1 MGKNGDEPD
10 WPRVL
15 SGNLLTGREKK
26 MHDQAIKILEKQRQ
40 DLVVRV
46 LRKHEEMEASRSFTE
61 RILAG
66 ISELFLLLDQE
77 FQVIQTNRE
86 FLERTGFVLD
96 DGRQLTLDDVVRPD
110 KAAAIREAFA
120 KGEFTEFEAHL
131 NTANGSGLPVKM
143 RGSTH
148 VNPNGLV
155 LHMLICSDCS
165 EFYDLME
172 QMQEGQKQLIHSSR
186 LASLGEMAAGV
197 GHELTQPLNAI
208 LLFARNCLK
217 ALDTPGDHTEMLRE
231 NLQIIIDRVNKA
243 SSIISTMR
251 SFGRKVEEEQAP
263 VDLNEIIR
271 KIIKFLE
278 AQLRL
283 SEIHLDLRLSPHPC
297 EVLGVEVRLEQ
308 VFLNLV
314 QNAIQAM
321 GRVVV
326 PQLTITSRIT
336 NCLNLTTMEKE
347 PYILVSVADNGE
359 GIPEDL
365 QKKIFDPFFTTRE
378 VGTGTGLGLSI
389 VDRIVRGF
397 SGYIEVESVPG
408 KGACFS
414 VYIPQVRRGQD
425 LQTEVCA

>member
-1 MGKNGDEPD
+1 
-10 WPRVL
+10 
-15 SGNLLTGREKK
+15 
-26 MHDQAIKILEKQRQ
+26 
-40 DLVVRV
+40 
-46 LRKHEEMEASRSFTE
+46 MEASRFFTE

-66 ISELFLLLDQE
+66 ITEFFILLDKD
-77 FQVIQTNRE
+77 FQIIQANRE
-86 FLERTGFVLD
+86 FLERTGYPPLAE
-96 DGRQLTLDDVVRPD
+96 RPLTLDDLFADD
-110 KAAAIREAFA
+110 KAAEIRRILVHE
-120 KGEFTEFEAHL
+120 EFEELQAQL
-131 NTANGSGLPVKM
+131 QTRDGGRLPVKM

-148 VNPNGLV
+148 VTQNGRV
-155 LHMLICSDCS
+155 LHMLICTDCS
-165 EFYDLME
+165 EFFELMA

-217 ALDTPGDHTEMLRE
+217 ALDAPGDHREMVRE
-231 NLQIIIDRVNKA
+231 NLHIIIDRVNKA

-251 SFGRKVEEEQAP
+251 SFGRKVEEERAP
-263 VDLNEIIR
+263 MDLNVIIR
-271 KIIKFLE
+271 KILNFLE

-283 SEIHLDLRLSPHPC
+283 SEIFLDLRLAEQPC

-314 QNAIQAM
+314 QNAVQAM

-326 PQLTITSRIT
+326 PRLTITSRIT
-336 NCLNLTTMEKE
+336 NCLNLTTMQKE
-347 PYILVSVADNGE
+347 PYVLVTVVDNGE
-359 GIPEDL
+359 GISEDL

-378 VGTGTGLGLSI
+378 VGAGMGLGLSI

-414 VYIPQVRRGQD
+414 VYIPHYRDEAPAAAQEAG
-425 LQTEVCA
+425 A

>member
-1 MGKNGDEPD
+1 MEQK
-10 WPRVL
+10 
-15 SGNLLTGREKK
+15 TI
-26 MHDQAIKILEKQRQ
+26 QILERQRQ

-46 LRKHEEMEASRSFTE
+46 LKKHEEMEAGRFFTE

-66 ISELFLLLDQE
+66 ITEFFLLLDRD

-86 FLERTGFVLD
+86 FLERTGYPPLAE
-96 DGRQLTLDDVVRPD
+96 RPLALEDLFEAD
-110 KAAAIREAFA
+110 KAAEIRRILANE
-120 KGEFTEFEAHL
+120 EFEELQAQL
-131 NTANGSGLPVKM
+131 LTRGGGQLPVKM

-148 VNPNGLV
+148 VTQNGRV
-155 LHMLICSDCS
+155 LHMLICTDCS
-165 EFYDLME
+165 EFFELMA

-208 LLFARNCLK
+208 LLFTRNCLK
-217 ALDTPGDHTEMLRE
+217 ALDTPGDHSEMMRE
-231 NLQIIIDRVNKA
+231 NLHIIIDRVNKA

-251 SFGRKVEEEQAP
+251 SFGRKVEEERAP
-263 VDLNEIIR
+263 VDLNAIIS

-283 SEIHLDLRLSPHPC
+283 SEIFLDLRLAEHPC

-314 QNAIQAM
+314 QNAVQAM

-326 PQLTITSRIT
+326 PRLTITSRIT
-336 NCLNLTTMEKE
+336 NCLNLTTMQKE
-347 PYILVSVADNGE
+347 PYVLVTVADNGE
-359 GIPEDL
+359 GISEEL

-378 VGTGTGLGLSI
+378 VGAGMGLGLSI

-414 VYIPQVRRGQD
+414 VYIPHHRVEAAAGAQGE
-425 LQTEVCA
+425 TA

>member
-1 MGKNGDEPD
+1 MEQK
-10 WPRVL
+10 
-15 SGNLLTGREKK
+15 TI
-26 MHDQAIKILEKQRQ
+26 QILEQQRQ

-46 LRKHEEMEASRSFTE
+46 LKKHEEMEASRFFTE

-66 ISELFLLLDQE
+66 ITEFFILLDKD
-77 FQVIQTNRE
+77 FQIIQANRE
-86 FLERTGFVLD
+86 FLERTGYPPLAE
-96 DGRQLTLDDVVRPD
+96 RPLTLDDLFEGD
-110 KAAAIREAFA
+110 KAAEIRRILIRE
-120 KGEFTEFEAHL
+120 EFEELQAQL
-131 NTANGSGLPVKM
+131 QTRGGGRLPVKM

-148 VNPNGLV
+148 VTQNGRV
-155 LHMLICSDCS
+155 LHMLICTDCS
-165 EFYDLME
+165 EFFELMA

-217 ALDTPGDHTEMLRE
+217 ALDAPGDHREMMRE
-231 NLQIIIDRVNKA
+231 NLHIIIDRVNKA

-251 SFGRKVEEEQAP
+251 SFGRKVEEERAP
-263 VDLNEIIR
+263 MDLNVIIR
-271 KIIKFLE
+271 KILNFLE

-283 SEIHLDLRLSPHPC
+283 SEIFLDLRLAEQPC

-314 QNAIQAM
+314 QNAVQAM

-326 PQLTITSRIT
+326 PRLTITSRIT
-336 NCLNLTTMEKE
+336 NCLNLTTMQKE
-347 PYILVSVADNGE
+347 PYVLVTVVDNGE
-359 GIPEDL
+359 GISEDL

-378 VGTGTGLGLSI
+378 VGAGMGLGLSI

-414 VYIPQVRRGQD
+414 VYIPHYRDEAPAAAQEAG
-425 LQTEVCA
+425 A

>member
-1 MGKNGDEPD
+1 
-10 WPRVL
+10 
-15 SGNLLTGREKK
+15 
-26 MHDQAIKILEKQRQ
+26 MHDQAIKILEKQRE

-46 LRKHEEMEASRSFTE
+46 LKKHEEMEASRSFTE

-66 ISELFLLLDQE
+66 ISELFLLLDQD
-77 FQVIQTNRE
+77 FRVIQANRE
-86 FLERTGFVLD
+86 FLEQTGYSLSAEHP
-96 DGRQLTLDDVVRPD
+96 LTLDDLVMPG
-110 KAAAIREAFA
+110 KAEAIRTVFA
-120 KGEFTEFEAHL
+120 KGEFEEFEAHL
-131 NTANGSGLPVKM
+131 RTSSGGSLPVKM

-165 EFYDLME
+165 EFYELME
-172 QMQEGQKQLIHSSR
+172 RMQEGQKQLIHSSR

-217 ALDTPGDHTEMLRE
+217 ALDHPGDNSQLLRE
-231 NLQIIIDRVNKA
+231 NLGIIIDRVNKA

-251 SFGRKVEEEQAP
+251 SFGRKVEEECGP
-263 VDLNEIIR
+263 VELNAIIR
-271 KIIKFLE
+271 KILSFLE
-278 AQLRL
+278 SQLRL
-283 SEIHLDLRLSPHPC
+283 SEIGLDLRLSEEPC
-297 EVLGVEVRLEQ
+297 VVLGVEVRLEQ

-321 GRVVV
+321 GRVVI
-326 PQLTITSRIT
+326 PKLTITSKVT
-336 NCLNLTTMEKE
+336 DHLNPKTMQKE
-347 PYILVSVADNGE
+347 PYVLVTVADNGE
-359 GIPEDL
+359 GIPEEL

-397 SGYIEVESVPG
+397 SGYIEVESKSG
-408 KGACFS
+408 KGACFC
-414 VYIPQVRRGQD
+414 VYIPQYRQQEHDKVEDAGG
-425 LQTEVCA
+425 ASA

>member
-1 MGKNGDEPD
+1 MEQK
-10 WPRVL
+10 
-15 SGNLLTGREKK
+15 TI
-26 MHDQAIKILEKQRQ
+26 QILEQQRQ

-46 LRKHEEMEASRSFTE
+46 LKKHEEMEASRFFTE

-66 ISELFLLLDQE
+66 ITEFFILLDKD
-77 FQVIQTNRE
+77 FQIIQANRE
-86 FLERTGFVLD
+86 FLERTGYPPLAE
-96 DGRQLTLDDVVRPD
+96 RPLTLDDLFADD
-110 KAAAIREAFA
+110 KAAEIRRIFVRE
-120 KGEFTEFEAHL
+120 EFEELQAQL
-131 NTANGSGLPVKM
+131 QTRGGGRLPVKM

-148 VNPNGLV
+148 VTQNGRV
-155 LHMLICSDCS
+155 LHMLICTDCS
-165 EFYDLME
+165 EFFELMA

-217 ALDTPGDHTEMLRE
+217 ALDAPGDHREMVRE
-231 NLQIIIDRVNKA
+231 NLHIIVDRVNKA

-251 SFGRKVEEEQAP
+251 SFGRKVEEDRAP
-263 VDLNEIIR
+263 MDLNVIIR
-271 KIIKFLE
+271 KILNFLE

-283 SEIHLDLRLSPHPC
+283 SEIFLDLRLAEQPC

-314 QNAIQAM
+314 QNAVQAM

-326 PQLTITSRIT
+326 PRLTITSRIT
-336 NCLNLTTMEKE
+336 NCLNLTTMQKE
-347 PYILVSVADNGE
+347 PYVLVTVVDNGE
-359 GIPEDL
+359 GISEDL

-378 VGTGTGLGLSI
+378 VGSGMGLGLSI

-414 VYIPQVRRGQD
+414 VYIPHYRAETPGAEEEG
-425 LQTEVCA
+425 T

>member
-1 MGKNGDEPD
+1 
-10 WPRVL
+10 
-15 SGNLLTGREKK
+15 
-26 MHDQAIKILEKQRQ
+26 MHDQAIRILEKQRE

-66 ISELFLLLDQE
+66 ISELFLLLDQD
-77 FQVIQTNRE
+77 FTIIQTNRE
-86 FLERTGFVLD
+86 FLQRTGFSLDPEQQLRLD
-96 DGRQLTLDDVVRPD
+96 DLVEPAT
-110 KAAAIREAFA
+110 AAAIRAAFA
-120 KGEFTEFEAHL
+120 DGEFDEFEAQL
-131 NTANGSGLPVKM
+131 KTGTGAPLPVKM

-165 EFYDLME
+165 EFYDLMS

-217 ALDTPGDHTEMLRE
+217 ALETPGDQSELLRE
-231 NLQIIIDRVNKA
+231 NLQIIIDRVSKA

-263 VDLNEIIR
+263 VDLNALIR
-271 KIIKFLE
+271 KILNFLE
-278 AQLRL
+278 SQLRL
-283 SEIHLDLRLSPHPC
+283 SEISLDLRLSDRPC
-297 EVLGVEVRLEQ
+297 VVIGVEVRLEQ

-321 GRVVV
+321 GRVAE
-326 PQLTITSRIT
+326 PRLTITSRVADR
-336 NCLNLTTMEKE
+336 LNPKTMAQE
-347 PYILVSVADNGE
+347 PYVVVAVADNGE
-359 GIPEDL
+359 GIAEEL

-378 VGTGTGLGLSI
+378 VGTETGLGLSI

-397 SGYIEVESVPG
+397 AGYIEVESQVG
-408 KGACFS
+408 QGACFT
-414 VYIPQVRRGQD
+414 VHIPHYRPGPGGNSAGYGEQVQPRPGG
-425 LQTEVCA
+425 TK

>member
-1 MGKNGDEPD
+1 
-10 WPRVL
+10 
-15 SGNLLTGREKK
+15 

-46 LRKHEEMEASRSFTE
+46 LKKHEEMEASRSFTE

-66 ISELFLLLDQE
+66 ISELFLLMDQD
-77 FQVIQTNRE
+77 FRVIQTNRE
-86 FLERTGFVLD
+86 FLQRTGFSLD
-96 DGRQLTLDDVVRPD
+96 SGRQLTLDDLVRPD
-110 KAAAIREAFA
+110 KAEKIRQAFA

-131 NTANGSGLPVKM
+131 LTDKGTGLPVKM

-217 ALDTPGDHTEMLRE
+217 ALDAPGNHTEMLRE
-231 NLQIIIDRVNKA
+231 NLHIIIDRVNKA
-243 SSIISTMR
+243 SSIIATMR

-263 VDLNEIIR
+263 VDLNAIIR
-271 KIIKFLE
+271 KILSFLE
-278 AQLRL
+278 SQLRL
-283 SEIHLDLRLSPHPC
+283 SEICLDLRLTDQPC

-321 GRVVV
+321 GRVDV
-326 PQLTITSRIT
+326 PRLTISSRIT
-336 NCLNLTTMEKE
+336 HCLNLTTMLKE
-347 PYILVSVADNGE
+347 PYVLVTVADNGE
-359 GIPEDL
+359 GIPEEL

-378 VGTGTGLGLSI
+378 VGTGMGLGLSI

-397 SGYIEVESVPG
+397 SGYIEVESTSG

-414 VYIPQVRRGQD
+414 VYIPQYRREAIREHQ
-425 LQTEVCA
+425 QEKSA

>member
-1 MGKNGDEPD
+1 MEQK
-10 WPRVL
+10 
-15 SGNLLTGREKK
+15 TI
-26 MHDQAIKILEKQRQ
+26 QILEQQRQ
-40 DLVVRV
+40 DLVIRV
-46 LRKHEEMEASRSFTE
+46 LKKHEEMEASRFFTE

-66 ISELFLLLDQE
+66 ISEFFLLLDKD

-86 FLERTGFVLD
+86 FLERTGYPPPND
-96 DGRQLTLDDVVRPD
+96 QPLTLEQLFTQE
-110 KAAAIREAFA
+110 KAQEIKKVLRRDEFAEMEAQLHTQR
-120 KGEFTEFEAHL
+120 GP
-131 NTANGSGLPVKM
+131 SLPVKM

-148 VNPNGLV
+148 VTQNGRV
-155 LHMLICSDCS
+155 LHMLICTDCS
-165 EFYDLME
+165 EFFELMA

-217 ALDTPGDHTEMLRE
+217 ALDTPGDHSEMLQE
-231 NLQIIIDRVNKA
+231 NLHIIIDRVNKA
-243 SSIISTMR
+243 SSIIATMR
-251 SFGRKVEEEQAP
+251 SFGRKVDEERSP
-263 VDLNEIIR
+263 IDLNEIIR

-283 SEIHLDLRLSPHPC
+283 SEIHLDLRLSPQPC

-321 GRVVV
+321 GRVVI
-326 PQLTITSRIT
+326 PRLTISTRIT
-336 NCLNLTTMEKE
+336 DCLNLTTMLKE
-347 PYILVSVADNGE
+347 PYVLVTVTDNGE

-378 VGTGTGLGLSI
+378 VGTGMGLGLSI

-397 SGYIEVESVPG
+397 SGYIEVESVPS

-414 VYIPQVRRGQD
+414 VYIPLVQPKQSKVQGAQP
-425 LQTEVCA
+425 

>member
-1 MGKNGDEPD
+1 
-10 WPRVL
+10 
-15 SGNLLTGREKK
+15 
-26 MHDQAIKILEKQRQ
+26 
-40 DLVVRV
+40 
-46 LRKHEEMEASRSFTE
+46 
-61 RILAG
+61 
-66 ISELFLLLDQE
+66 
-77 FQVIQTNRE
+77 
-86 FLERTGFVLD
+86 
-96 DGRQLTLDDVVRPD
+96 
-110 KAAAIREAFA
+110 
-120 KGEFTEFEAHL
+120 
-131 NTANGSGLPVKM
+131 
-143 RGSTH
+143 
-148 VNPNGLV
+148 
-155 LHMLICSDCS
+155 
-165 EFYDLME
+165 
-172 QMQEGQKQLIHSSR
+172 
-186 LASLGEMAAGV
+186 MAAGV

-217 ALDTPGDHTEMLRE
+217 ALDAPGDHSEMIRE

-263 VDLNEIIR
+263 VDLNTIIR
-271 KIIKFLE
+271 KILNFLE

-283 SEIHLDLRLSPHPC
+283 SEIFLDLRLADHPC

-326 PQLTITSRIT
+326 PKLTITSRIT

-347 PYILVSVADNGE
+347 PYVLVTVADNGE

-414 VYIPQVRRGQD
+414 VYIPQYQHDKAAVRED
-425 LQTEVCA
+425 AA

>member
-1 MGKNGDEPD
+1 MTDHTI
-10 WPRVL
+10 R
-15 SGNLLTGREKK
+15 
-26 MHDQAIKILEKQRQ
+26 ILEKQRE

-46 LRKHEEMEASRSFTE
+46 LKKHEEMEASRSFTE

-66 ISELFLLLDQE
+66 LSELFLLFDHE
-77 FQVIQTNRE
+77 FRVIQTNRE
-86 FLERTGFVLD
+86 FVQRTGLVAGDDRRLALD
-96 DGRQLTLDDVVRPD
+96 DLVDADQAGE
-110 KAAAIREAFA
+110 IRAAFA
-120 KGEFTEFEAHL
+120 RGEFEEFAAQL
-131 NTANGSGLPVKM
+131 RTADGRGLPVKM

-165 EFYDLME
+165 EFFALMQ

-217 ALDTPGDHTEMLRE
+217 ALDAPGDHTEMLRE

-243 SSIISTMR
+243 SSIIGTMR
-251 SFGRKVEEEQAP
+251 SFGRKVEEEQGP
-263 VDLNEIIR
+263 VDLNEIVR
-271 KIIKFLE
+271 KILSFLE
-278 AQLRL
+278 SQLRL
-283 SEIHLDLRLSPHPC
+283 SEITLDLQLAEQPC
-297 EVLGVEVRLEQ
+297 VVLGVEVRLEQ

-326 PQLTITSRIT
+326 PKLTITSRVVDG
-336 NCLNLTTMEKE
+336 LNPKTMRHQ
-347 PYILVSVADNGE
+347 PDVQVSVADNGE
-359 GIPEDL
+359 GIPEEL

-397 SGYIEVESVPG
+397 AGHIELTSQPG
-408 KGACFS
+408 RGARFA
-414 VYIPQVRRGQD
+414 VYIPQHRPEQGGAEGVGRG
-425 LQTEVCA
+425 A

>member
-1 MGKNGDEPD
+1 MAHK
-10 WPRVL
+10 
-15 SGNLLTGREKK
+15 TI
-26 MHDQAIKILEKQRQ
+26 QILEQQRQ
-40 DLVVRV
+40 DLVIRV
-46 LRKHEEMEASRSFTE
+46 LKKHEEMEASRYFTE

-66 ISELFLLLDQE
+66 ISELFLLLDKD

-86 FLERTGFVLD
+86 FFERTGHQPLAE
-96 DGRQLTLDDVVRPD
+96 RPLALEDLVEAD
-110 KAAAIREAFA
+110 KAGEIRRALVNE
-120 KGEFTEFEAHL
+120 EFEEFEARL
-131 NTANGSGLPVKM
+131 RTRNGALLPVKM

-148 VNPNGLV
+148 VTQNGRV
-155 LHMLICSDCS
+155 LHMLICTDCS
-165 EFYDLME
+165 EFFELMA

-217 ALDTPGDHTEMLRE
+217 ALEAPGDQTVMLRE

-251 SFGRKVEEEQAP
+251 SFGRKVEEDRVP
-263 VDLNEIIR
+263 VDLNSIIR
-271 KIIKFLE
+271 KILSFLE
-278 AQLRL
+278 SQLRL
-283 SEIHLDLRLSPHPC
+283 SEITLDLRLADQPC
-297 EVLGVEVRLEQ
+297 IVMGVEVRLEQ

-314 QNAIQAM
+314 QNAIQAV
-321 GRVVV
+321 GREVS
-326 PQLTITSRIT
+326 PQLTLTSRIT
-336 NCLNLTTMEKE
+336 DCLNLTTMQKE
-347 PYILVSVADNGE
+347 PYILVTVADNGE

-378 VGTGTGLGLSI
+378 VGTGMGLGLSI

-397 SGYIEVESVPG
+397 SGYIEVESRPG

-414 VYIPQVRRGQD
+414 VYIPQFVMESLGTGAAQ
-425 LQTEVCA
+425 QGGAVA

>member
-1 MGKNGDEPD
+1 M
-10 WPRVL
+10 R
-15 SGNLLTGREKK
+15 
-26 MHDQAIKILEKQRQ
+26 DQTIKILEKQRQ

-46 LRKHEEMEASRSFTE
+46 LKKHEEMGASRSFTE

-66 ISELFLLLDQE
+66 ISELFLLMDHE
-77 FQVIQTNRE
+77 FRVIQTNRE
-86 FLERTGFVLD
+86 FLQRTGFSID
-96 DGRQLTLDDVVRPD
+96 NDRQLTLDDLVAPD
-110 KAAAIREAFA
+110 TAEAIRNAFA

-131 NTANGSGLPVKM
+131 NNGSGSGLPVKM

-148 VNPNGLV
+148 INPNGLI

-217 ALDTPGDHTEMLRE
+217 ALETPGDHAEMLRE
-231 NLQIIIDRVNKA
+231 NLHIIIDRVNKA
-243 SSIISTMR
+243 SSIIATMR
-251 SFGRKVEEEQAP
+251 TFGRKVEEEKAP
-263 VDLNEIIR
+263 VDLNGIIR
-271 KIIKFLE
+271 KILRFLE
-278 AQLRL
+278 SQLRL
-283 SEIHLDLRLSPHPC
+283 SEIALDLRLAPQVC
-297 EVLGVEVRLEQ
+297 EILGVEVRLEQ

-321 GRVVV
+321 GRVEE
-326 PQLTITSRIT
+326 PRLTITSAIVQ
-336 NCLNLTTMEKE
+336 CLNLQSMQKE
-347 PYILVSVADNGE
+347 PYVLVTVADNGE
-359 GIPEDL
+359 GIPEEL

-397 SGYIEVESVPG
+397 SGYIEVESTPG

-414 VYIPQVRRGQD
+414 VYFPQYQRSTSPEERQEKTV
-425 LQTEVCA
+425 

>member
-1 MGKNGDEPD
+1 MQ
-10 WPRVL
+10 
-15 SGNLLTGREKK
+15 
-26 MHDQAIKILEKQRQ
+26 DQAIKILERQRQ

-46 LRKHEEMEASRSFTE
+46 LRKHEEMEASRFFTE

-66 ISELFLLLDQE
+66 ISELFLLLDQD
-77 FQVIQTNRE
+77 FRVIQGNRE
-86 FLERTGFVLD
+86 FFDRTGFSIEEGSHLILD
-96 DGRQLTLDDVVRPD
+96 DLVRAD
-110 KAAAIREAFA
+110 KADAIRRAFA
-120 KGEFTEFEAHL
+120 KGEFTEFEAQL
-131 NTANGSGLPVKM
+131 KTVKGGSLPVKM

-165 EFYDLME
+165 EFYDLMA

-186 LASLGEMAAGV
+186 LASLGEMAAGI

-217 ALDTPGDHTEMLRE
+217 ALDTPGDHEEMMRE
-231 NLQIIIDRVNKA
+231 NLHIIIDRVNKA
-243 SSIISTMR
+243 SSIIATMR
-251 SFGRKVEEEQAP
+251 SFGRKAEEEQAP
-263 VDLNEIIR
+263 IDLNEIIG

-283 SEIHLDLRLSPHPC
+283 SEIHLELRLADTPC

-308 VFLNLV
+308 VFLNLI

-321 GRVVV
+321 GRVVM
-326 PQLTITSRIT
+326 PQLTITSRIVT
-336 NCLNLTTMEKE
+336 CLNLTTMLKE
-347 PYILVSVADNGE
+347 PYVVVTVTDNGE
-359 GIPEDL
+359 GIAEDM

-378 VGTGTGLGLSI
+378 VGTGMGLGLSI

-408 KGACFS
+408 KGASFA
-414 VYIPQVRRGQD
+414 VYIPQFRQQQPLEQGA
-425 LQTEVCA
+425 TA

>member
-1 MGKNGDEPD
+1 MQ
-10 WPRVL
+10 
-15 SGNLLTGREKK
+15 
-26 MHDQAIKILEKQRQ
+26 DQAIKILERQRQ

-66 ISELFLLLDQE
+66 ISELFLLLDQD
-77 FQVIQTNRE
+77 FRVIQSNRE
-86 FLERTGFVLD
+86 FFDRTGFSVEGGGHLILD
-96 DGRQLTLDDVVRPD
+96 DLVRAD
-110 KAAAIREAFA
+110 KADAIRQAFA
-120 KGEFTEFEAHL
+120 KGEFTEFEAQL
-131 NTANGSGLPVKM
+131 KTVKGTSLPVKM

-186 LASLGEMAAGV
+186 LASLGEMAAGI

-217 ALDTPGDHTEMLRE
+217 ALDAPGDHQEMLRE

-243 SSIISTMR
+243 SSIIATMR
-251 SFGRKVEEEQAP
+251 SFGRKVEEEQAA

-283 SEIHLDLRLSPHPC
+283 SEIHLDLRLSDTPC

-314 QNAIQAM
+314 QNAVQAM
-321 GRVVV
+321 GRVVM
-326 PQLTITSRIT
+326 PRLTITSRIV
-336 NCLNLTTMEKE
+336 NCLNLTTMLKE
-347 PYILVSVADNGE
+347 PYVVVTVTDNGE
-359 GIPEDL
+359 GIPEDM

-378 VGTGTGLGLSI
+378 VGTGMGLGLSI

-408 KGACFS
+408 KGASFA
-414 VYIPQVRRGQD
+414 VYIPQLRQQADKGQG
-425 LQTEVCA
+425 AIP

>member
-1 MGKNGDEPD
+1 MQ
-10 WPRVL
+10 
-15 SGNLLTGREKK
+15 
-26 MHDQAIKILEKQRQ
+26 DQAIKILERQRQ

-66 ISELFLLLDQE
+66 ISELFLLLDQD
-77 FQVIQTNRE
+77 FRVIQSNRE
-86 FLERTGFVLD
+86 FFDRTGFSIEEGGHLILD
-96 DGRQLTLDDVVRPD
+96 DLVRAD
-110 KAAAIREAFA
+110 KADAIRRAFA
-120 KGEFTEFEAHL
+120 KGEFTEFEAQL
-131 NTANGSGLPVKM
+131 KTVKGGSLPVKM

-165 EFYDLME
+165 EFYDLMAE
-172 QMQEGQKQLIHSSR
+172 MQEGQKQLIHSSR
-186 LASLGEMAAGV
+186 LASLGEMAAGI

-217 ALDTPGDHTEMLRE
+217 ALDTPGDHTEMMRE
-231 NLQIIIDRVNKA
+231 NLHIIVDRVNKA
-243 SSIISTMR
+243 SSIIATMR
-251 SFGRKVEEEQAP
+251 SFGRKAEEEQAP
-263 VDLNEIIR
+263 IDLNEIIG

-283 SEIHLDLRLSPHPC
+283 SEIYLELRLAVTPC

-308 VFLNLV
+308 VFLNLI

-321 GRVVV
+321 GRVVM
-326 PQLTITSRIT
+326 PQLTITSRIVT
-336 NCLNLTTMEKE
+336 CLNLTTMLKE
-347 PYILVSVADNGE
+347 PYVVVTVSDNGE
-359 GIPEDL
+359 GIAEDM

-378 VGTGTGLGLSI
+378 VGTGMGLGLSI

-408 KGACFS
+408 KGASFA
-414 VYIPQVRRGQD
+414 VYIPQLRQREAPQQGVSS
-425 LQTEVCA
+425 

>member
-1 MGKNGDEPD
+1 MTDHTI
-10 WPRVL
+10 R
-15 SGNLLTGREKK
+15 
-26 MHDQAIKILEKQRQ
+26 ILEKQRE

-46 LRKHEEMEASRSFTE
+46 LKKHEEMEASRSFTE

-66 ISELFLLLDQE
+66 ISELFLLLDHE
-77 FQVIQTNRE
+77 FRVIQTNRE
-86 FLERTGFVLD
+86 FVQRTGFAAGDDRRLALD
-96 DGRQLTLDDVVRPD
+96 DLV
-110 KAAAIREAFA
+110 AADRAGEIRAAFA
-120 KGEFTEFEAHL
+120 RGEFEEFAAQL
-131 NTANGSGLPVKM
+131 RTVDGSSLPVKM

-165 EFYDLME
+165 EFLALMQ

-217 ALDTPGDHTEMLRE
+217 ALDAPGDHREMLRE

-243 SSIISTMR
+243 SSIIGTMR
-251 SFGRKVEEEQAP
+251 SFGRKVEEEQGP

-271 KIIKFLE
+271 KILSFLE
-278 AQLRL
+278 SQLRL
-283 SEIHLDLRLSPHPC
+283 SEISLDLQLAEQPC
-297 EVLGVEVRLEQ
+297 VVLGVEVRLEQ

-326 PQLTITSRIT
+326 PRLTITSRVVDG
-336 NCLNLTTMEKE
+336 LNPKTMHHQ
-347 PYILVSVADNGE
+347 PYVQVSVADNGE
-359 GIPEDL
+359 GIPEEL

-397 SGYIEVESVPG
+397 SGHIELTSRPG
-408 KGACFS
+408 RGARFA
-414 VYIPQVRRGQD
+414 VYIPQY
-425 LQTEVCA
+425 QTDDGRPACAAGAP

>member
-1 MGKNGDEPD
+1 MEQK
-10 WPRVL
+10 
-15 SGNLLTGREKK
+15 TI
-26 MHDQAIKILEKQRQ
+26 QILEQQRQ
-40 DLVVRV
+40 DLVIRV
-46 LRKHEEMEASRSFTE
+46 LKKHEEMEATRFFTE

-66 ISELFLLLDQE
+66 ISEFFLLLDKD

-86 FLERTGFVLD
+86 FMERTGYAPSTEQALNLEQLFSPEKAQEIRRVLRRD
-96 DGRQLTLDDVVRPD
+96 EFAEMEAQLRIKSGRDV
-110 KAAAIREAFA
+110 
-120 KGEFTEFEAHL
+120 
-131 NTANGSGLPVKM
+131 PVKM

-148 VNPNGLV
+148 VTQNGRV
-155 LHMLICSDCS
+155 LHMLICTDCS
-165 EFYDLME
+165 EFFELMA

-186 LASLGEMAAGV
+186 LASLGEMAAGI

-217 ALDTPGDHTEMLRE
+217 AMDTPGDHSEMLRE

-243 SSIISTMR
+243 SSIIATMR
-251 SFGRKVEEEQAP
+251 SFGRKVEEERSP
-263 VDLNEIIR
+263 MDLNEIIR

-283 SEIHLDLRLSPHPC
+283 SEIHLDLRLSTHPC

-321 GRVVV
+321 GRVVI
-326 PQLTITSRIT
+326 PRLTITSRIVD
-336 NCLNLTTMEKE
+336 CLNLTTMLKE
-347 PYILVSVADNGE
+347 PYVLVTVADNGE
-359 GIPEDL
+359 GIPDDL

-378 VGTGTGLGLSI
+378 VGTGMGLGLSI

-397 SGYIEVESVPG
+397 SGYIEVESTPG

-414 VYIPQVRRGQD
+414 VYIPQ
-425 LQTEVCA
+425 LQAQRKNRPQGEQP

>member
-1 MGKNGDEPD
+1 MQ
-10 WPRVL
+10 
-15 SGNLLTGREKK
+15 
-26 MHDQAIKILEKQRQ
+26 DQAIKILERQRQ

-66 ISELFLLLDQE
+66 ISELFLLLDQD
-77 FQVIQTNRE
+77 FRVIQSNRE
-86 FLERTGFVLD
+86 FFDRTGFSVEGGGHLILD
-96 DGRQLTLDDVVRPD
+96 DLVRAD
-110 KAAAIREAFA
+110 KADAIRQAFA
-120 KGEFTEFEAHL
+120 KGEFTEFEAQL
-131 NTANGSGLPVKM
+131 KTVKGTSLPVKM

-186 LASLGEMAAGV
+186 LASLGEMAAGI

-217 ALDTPGDHTEMLRE
+217 ALDAPGDHQEMLRE

-243 SSIISTMR
+243 SSIIATMR
-251 SFGRKVEEEQAP
+251 SFGRKVEEEQAA

-283 SEIHLDLRLSPHPC
+283 SEIHLDLRLSDTPC

-314 QNAIQAM
+314 QNAVQAM
-321 GRVVV
+321 GRVVM
-326 PQLTITSRIT
+326 PRLTITSRIV
-336 NCLNLTTMEKE
+336 NCLNLTTMLKE
-347 PYILVSVADNGE
+347 PYVVVTVTDNGE
-359 GIPEDL
+359 GIPEDM

-378 VGTGTGLGLSI
+378 VGTGMGLGLSI

-408 KGACFS
+408 KGASFS
-414 VYIPQVRRGQD
+414 VYIPQLRQQADKGQG
-425 LQTEVCA
+425 AIP

>member
-1 MGKNGDEPD
+1 
-10 WPRVL
+10 
-15 SGNLLTGREKK
+15 

-46 LRKHEEMEASRSFTE
+46 LKKHEEMEASRSFTE

-66 ISELFLLLDQE
+66 ISELFLLMDQD
-77 FQVIQTNRE
+77 FRVIQTNRE
-86 FLERTGFVLD
+86 FLQRTGFVLED
-96 DGRQLTLDDVVRPD
+96 NRQLTLDDLVGPD
-110 KAAAIREAFA
+110 KGAAIRQAFA

-131 NTANGSGLPVKM
+131 KTGKGAGLPVKM

-217 ALDTPGDHTEMLRE
+217 ALDAPGDHTEMLRE
-231 NLQIIIDRVNKA
+231 NLQVIIDRVNKA

-251 SFGRKVEEEQAP
+251 SFGRKAEEEQAP
-263 VDLNEIIR
+263 VELNGIIR
-271 KIIKFLE
+271 KILSFLE
-278 AQLRL
+278 SQLRL
-283 SEIHLDLRLSPHPC
+283 SEISLDLRLTEQPC

-314 QNAIQAM
+314 QNAILAM

-326 PQLTITSRIT
+326 PRLTITSRIT
-336 NCLNLTTMEKE
+336 HCLNLTTMDKE
-347 PYILVSVADNGE
+347 TYVLVTVADNGE
-359 GIPEDL
+359 GIPEEL

-378 VGTGTGLGLSI
+378 VGTGMGLGLSI

-397 SGYIEVESVPG
+397 SGHIEVESTPG

-414 VYIPQVRRGQD
+414 VYIPQYRRDATGQP
-425 LQTEVCA
+425 QGPAA

>member
-1 MGKNGDEPD
+1 MQ
-10 WPRVL
+10 
-15 SGNLLTGREKK
+15 
-26 MHDQAIKILEKQRQ
+26 DQAIKILERQRQ

-66 ISELFLLLDQE
+66 ISELFLLLDQD
-77 FQVIQTNRE
+77 FRVIQSNRE
-86 FLERTGFVLD
+86 FFDRTGFSIEEGGHLILD
-96 DGRQLTLDDVVRPD
+96 DLVRAD
-110 KAAAIREAFA
+110 KADAIRRAFA
-120 KGEFTEFEAHL
+120 KGEFTEFEAQL
-131 NTANGSGLPVKM
+131 KTVKGGSLPVKM

-165 EFYDLME
+165 EFYDLMAE
-172 QMQEGQKQLIHSSR
+172 MQEGQKQLIHSSR
-186 LASLGEMAAGV
+186 LASLGEMAAGI

-217 ALDTPGDHTEMLRE
+217 ALDTPGDHKEMMRE
-231 NLQIIIDRVNKA
+231 NLHIIVDRVNKA
-243 SSIISTMR
+243 SSIIATMR
-251 SFGRKVEEEQAP
+251 SFGRKAEEEQAP
-263 VDLNEIIR
+263 IDLNEIIG

-283 SEIHLDLRLSPHPC
+283 SEIHLELRLADTPC

-308 VFLNLV
+308 VFLNLI

-321 GRVVV
+321 GRVVM
-326 PQLTITSRIT
+326 PQLTITSRIVT
-336 NCLNLTTMEKE
+336 CLNLTTMLKE
-347 PYILVSVADNGE
+347 PYVVVTVSDNGE
-359 GIPEDL
+359 GIAEDM

-378 VGTGTGLGLSI
+378 VGTGMGLGLSI

-408 KGACFS
+408 KGASFA
-414 VYIPQVRRGQD
+414 VYIPQLRQQETPPQGVSS
-425 LQTEVCA
+425 

>member
-1 MGKNGDEPD
+1 
-10 WPRVL
+10 
-15 SGNLLTGREKK
+15 
-26 MHDQAIKILEKQRQ
+26 MHDQAIKILERQRQ

-46 LRKHEEMEASRSFTE
+46 LRKHEEMEASRFFTE

-66 ISELFLLLDQE
+66 ISELFLLLDQD
-77 FQVIQTNRE
+77 FRVIQSNRE
-86 FLERTGFVLD
+86 FFDRTGFSIEEAGHLILD
-96 DGRQLTLDDVVRPD
+96 DLVQAD
-110 KAAAIREAFA
+110 KADAIRQAFA
-120 KGEFTEFEAHL
+120 KGEFTEFEAQL
-131 NTANGSGLPVKM
+131 KTVKGGSLPVKM

-165 EFYDLME
+165 EFYDLMA

-186 LASLGEMAAGV
+186 LASLGEMAAGI

-217 ALDTPGDHTEMLRE
+217 ALDTPGDHKEMMRE
-231 NLQIIIDRVNKA
+231 NLHIIIDRVNKA
-243 SSIISTMR
+243 SSIIATMR
-251 SFGRKVEEEQAP
+251 SFGRKAEEEQAP
-263 VDLNEIIR
+263 INLNEIIV

-283 SEIHLDLRLSPHPC
+283 SEIHLELRLADTPC

-308 VFLNLV
+308 VFLNLI

-321 GRVVV
+321 GRVVM
-326 PQLTITSRIT
+326 PQLTISSRIVT
-336 NCLNLTTMEKE
+336 CLNLTTMLKE
-347 PYILVSVADNGE
+347 PYVVVTVTDNGE
-359 GIPEDL
+359 GIAEDM

-378 VGTGTGLGLSI
+378 VGTGMGLGLSI

-397 SGYIEVESVPG
+397 SGYIEVESIPG
-408 KGACFS
+408 KGASFS
-414 VYIPQVRRGQD
+414 VYIPQLRQQEAPTQGVS
-425 LQTEVCA
+425 L

>member
-1 MGKNGDEPD
+1 
-10 WPRVL
+10 
-15 SGNLLTGREKK
+15 

-46 LRKHEEMEASRSFTE
+46 LKKHEEMEASRSFTE

-66 ISELFLLLDQE
+66 ISELFLLMDQD
-77 FQVIQTNRE
+77 FKVIQTNRE
-86 FLERTGFVLD
+86 FLQRTGFSLD
-96 DGRQLTLDDVVRPD
+96 SGRQLTLDDLVRPD
-110 KAAAIREAFA
+110 KAEAIRQAFA

-131 NTANGSGLPVKM
+131 KTDKGPGLPVKM

-217 ALDTPGDHTEMLRE
+217 ALDAPGDHTEMLRE
-231 NLQIIIDRVNKA
+231 NLHIIIDRVNKA
-243 SSIISTMR
+243 SSIIATMR

-263 VDLNEIIR
+263 VELNAIIR
-271 KIIKFLE
+271 KILRFLE
-278 AQLRL
+278 SQLRL
-283 SEIHLDLRLSPHPC
+283 SEISLDLRLTDQAC

-321 GRVVV
+321 GRVDL
-326 PQLTITSRIT
+326 PKLTISSRIT
-336 NCLNLTTMEKE
+336 HCLNLTTMQKE
-347 PYILVSVADNGE
+347 PYVLVTVADNGE
-359 GIPEDL
+359 GIPEEL

-378 VGTGTGLGLSI
+378 VGTGMGLGLSI

-397 SGYIEVESVPG
+397 SGYIEVESTSG

-414 VYIPQVRRGQD
+414 VYIPQYSQD
-425 LQTEVCA
+425 ASLERQPGGTA